1 MQIADP
7 EHNGKP
13 NLMIAGETNGQ
24 IFSLEYKGTGNPADS
39 ASWTLQVIYDIWT
52 ESGHTDLSPRLF
64 YGSPAKDMDK
74 DGKDEYVFINYA
86 PDYDLWADDVPLK
99 VIEIDIKGTDVPVE
113 TEALPVQT
121 RLMQNYPNP
130 FNPTTT
136 LRYEL
141 ASAQDVR
148 VTVFDMLGRQVA
160 ELVNGYRDAGTYTV
174 TFDANSL
181 PSGVYFSRL
190 QAGQFS
196 QTQRMLLVR

>member
-1 MQIADP
+1 
-7 EHNGKP
+7 
-13 NLMIAGETNGQ
+13 
-24 IFSLEYKGTGNPADS
+24 
-39 ASWTLQVIYDIWT
+39 
-52 ESGHTDLSPRLF
+52 
-64 YGSPAKDMDK
+64 
-74 DGKDEYVFINYA
+74 
-86 PDYDLWADDVPLK
+86 
-99 VIEIDIKGTDVPVE
+99 
-113 TEALPVQT
+113 
-121 RLMQNYPNP
+121 MQNYPNP